1 MAIFLKQY
9 GQWCAIGLLSLI
21 CLVLIVLCLQRP
33 TKKVTKAA
41 TDPFKTSMSA
51 TVSTSTSSDTPQ
63 NTTGFVDVKGAVKHP
78 GIYQIQGNARL
89 FDIIRQAGG
98 FAEDAD
104 QRQINLAQSLTD
116 QQVVYVPVKGES
128 VPATVTANMPTATA
142 NTATNAAAASTDTAK
157 VSLNQAT
164 VTELQTLNG
173 IGQKKAEQIIAYRD
187 EKGGFKALEDL
198 KEVSGIGD
206 KTYEGLK
213 DSITL

>member
-1 MAIFLKQY
+1 MKQY
-9 GQWCAIGLLSLI
+9 GQWCAIGLLSVLCVVLIGI
-21 CLVLIVLCLQRP
+21 CLHQP
-33 TKKVTKAA
+33 AKKAPKAA

-51 TVSTSTSSDTPQ
+51 VPNGSSNRQ
-63 NTTGFVDVKGAVKHP
+63 TTQQQAAGFVDVKGAVKHP

-116 QQVVYVPVKGES
+116 QQVVYVPVKGEQGS
-128 VPATVTANMPTATA
+128 VAVTMNSPESAVGS
-142 NTATNAAAASTDTAK
+142 STTTSENSSNPAK

-164 VTELQTLNG
+164 ATELQALNG
-173 IGQKKAEQIIAYRD
+173 IGQKKAEQIIAYR
-187 EKGGFKALEDL
+187 EENGGFKALEDL